1 MPKKVV
7 RQPKPAARFQRLA
20 SRADVDATLIS
31 LAIPNAL
38 QYRVKV
44 AGLAFNFSLSHIAR
58 LALTEWL
65 ERNPVA
71 PEGGRR

>member
-1 MPKKVV
+1 MPKKTV

-31 LAIPNAL
+31 LAIPKAL
-38 QYRVKV
+38 QYRVKA

-58 LALTEWL
+58 LALSEWL
-65 ERNPVA
+65 DRNVT